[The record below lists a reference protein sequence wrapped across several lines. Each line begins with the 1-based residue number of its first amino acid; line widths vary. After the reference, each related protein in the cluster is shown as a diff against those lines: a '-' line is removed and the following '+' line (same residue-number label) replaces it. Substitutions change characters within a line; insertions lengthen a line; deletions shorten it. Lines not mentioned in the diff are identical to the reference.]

1 MENERKTWFDKL
13 PAHAILLSIYPIM
26 YLFAHNLVFIQIQ
39 EVIRSLTVSVGITVF
54 FLIGFWIILKSWE
67 KAGLL
72 SSLLVLLFYSFG
84 HVANALS
91 GSFSVQQLAW
101 AWVIAFLFFSF
112 LIINARLPEKTTLFF
127 NAIAA
132 VFLLFPVTTITS
144 TLYTMNHASS
154 GDQEKLSQLRGEA
167 EAESTITNL
176 SRSELPDIY
185 YIILD
190 GYERA
195 DKLDELYAYDNSAFL
210 ETLEQRG
217 FFIASA
223 SHSNYLN
230 TTYSLNTSLNLTYFH
245 KFPKNIFKTARY
257 NLQTNYLNDFLRQ
270 NGYQVVLFDS
280 GTGDTNNQVSDQ
292 FISPIDPNEVGQKV
306 VNRFEQLLIRTTFG
320 LVFIQKELPEFRVQA
335 SETFINSVNQELD
348 LRRERIR
355 SAFAHLPDYA
365 AKEGPYFLFAH
376 IYLPHMPFLYG
387 PGGEEL
393 KYNNQINL
401 YWYET
406 EPEDYIQYYAYQI
419 DYLNK
424 IVSETI
430 DRILSLSTKPVV
442 IILQADHG
450 DDKYLNWEAPNAQGI
465 DARSA
470 ILNAIY
476 FSDGATESF
485 YPTIT
490 PVNTFRLVLNHWFG
504 TQFPLL
510 PDLVYAHEHPL
521 DTPPNKV
528 PEFQDACVQYNIC
541 LPDYTD

>member
-1 MENERKTWFDKL
+1 MENERKTWFNKL
-13 PAHAILLSIYPIM
+13 PAYAILLSIYPIL
-26 YLFAHNLVFIQIQ
+26 YLFAHNVVFIQIQ
-39 EVIRSLTVSVGITVF
+39 EVTRSLAVSVGITVF

-84 HVANALS
+84 HAANELS

-101 AWVIAFLFFSF
+101 TWVIAFLLFSF
-112 LIINARLPEKTTLFF
+112 LIIKARLPEKTTLFL
-127 NAIAA
+127 NGTAA
-132 VFLLFPVTTITS
+132 VFLLFPITTITS
-144 TLYTMNHASS
+144 TLYTINHVRS

-167 EAESTITNL
+167 EAESMISNL
-176 SRSELPDIY
+176 SASELPDIY

-195 DKLDELYAYDNSAFL
+195 DKLEELYAYDNSAFL

-230 TTYSLNTSLNLTYFH
+230 TTYSLNTSVNLTYFH

-280 GTGDTNNQVSDQ
+280 GTGDTNNQAFDQ
-292 FISPIDPNEVGQKV
+292 FISPTDSFEVGQEL

-320 LVFIQKELPEFRVQA
+320 LVFIQEEIPEFRVQA
-335 SETFINSVNQELD
+335 SASFINSVNQELD

-365 AKEGPYFLFAH
+365 AKDGPYFLFAH

-387 PGGEEL
+387 PGGKEL
-393 KYNNQINL
+393 KYNNQTNL

-406 EPEDYIQYYAYQI
+406 EPEEYIQYYTYQI

-424 IVSETI
+424 IVLETI
-430 DRILSLSTKPVV
+430 DRILSLSTKPIV

-504 TQFPLL
+504 TKFPLL

-521 DTPPNKV
+521 DTPPNKI

-541 LPDYTD
+541 MPDHTD